1 MLYHLLTHSF
11 WWDLH
16 WSPISH
22 FNSYKR
28 EDSIF
33 CCFIFTATS
42 GKLLKSIKIKHKIKF
57 YFFILEKR
65 VTTWQVL
72 FHRLTIPL
80 AFTIGFFA
88 GIVPYLSTGPFS
100 PYFPEIGSPK
110 GCEKYGW
117 LNIVYLN
124 IYIDKIIKEQD
135 VPWVSIRDK
144 IRVTCNIYHFYFYDY
159 FDSQSKSFFYS
170 AWVKPGTCQRIC
182 SFIGCPLWLFYPFG
196 TTWNMV
202 SHGGL

>member
-1 MLYHLLTHSF
+1 M
-11 WWDLH
+11 
-16 WSPISH
+16 
-22 FNSYKR
+22 
-28 EDSIF
+28 
-33 CCFIFTATS
+33 
-42 GKLLKSIKIKHKIKF
+42 
-57 YFFILEKR
+57 
-65 VTTWQVL
+65 L

-88 GIVPYLSTGPFS
+88 GIVPFLSSGPFF

-144 IRVTCNIYHFYFYDY
+144 IRVTCKKMFISIISIFMTTLIVNQNHFSIVLGSNLVLVNGYAVLLVVPSDY
-159 FDSQSKSFFYS
+159 STHLVQREIWSHMVGYSFCDNDWGYWMDNKSL
-170 AWVKPGTCQRIC
+170 Q
-182 SFIGCPLWLFYPFG
+182 
-196 TTWNMV
+196 
-202 SHGGL
+202 

>member
-16 WSPISH
+16 WYPISH

-57 YFFILEKR
+57 FFLFWKKR
-65 VTTWQVL
+65 LTTWHVL

-88 GIVPYLSTGPFS
+88 GIVPYLSSGPFF

-117 LNIVYLN
+117 LNVVYLN

-144 IRVTCNIYHFYFYDY
+144 IRVTCKKMKINFSYN
-159 FDSQSKSFFYS
+159 SNWQWKSFFYS

-182 SFIGCPLWLFYPFG
+182 SFIGCPLWLFSPFG
-196 TTWNMV
+196 STWNMV